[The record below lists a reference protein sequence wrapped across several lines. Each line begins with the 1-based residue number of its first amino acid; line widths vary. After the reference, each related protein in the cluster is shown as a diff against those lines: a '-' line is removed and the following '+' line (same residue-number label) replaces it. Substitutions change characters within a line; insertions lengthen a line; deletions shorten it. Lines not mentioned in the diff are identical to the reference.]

1 MTALQCKPFN
11 EVTRGIY
18 PQLWIGQIGSASVR
32 QLHASTGLWPL
43 PPNLAAP
50 GLNVTVVTV
59 FYDSQGK
66 LHLVSHVIQQF
77 VCLSVCHMTAWLC
90 LFVSPSACL
99 SVWPSIC
106 CPSFSVCLAAYLSV
120 CLSVSVW
127 LFVCLSVCLIVFAY
141 LPFCPSACLSVC
153 LCMCPS
159 VCLCLIIF
167 LPVCLPFCPFMYLS
181 VCMCPSVCL
190 SFCVWL
196 IFCLSVCLSA
206 FLSVYVSVCM
216 CPSVCLSF
224 CLIISLP
231 VCLSACQPNCPLLC
245 ANLSRFVY
253 LCPSSWKN
261 LLSSRLMP
269 AFRDPQ
275 LVAENSSSSGTDCV
289 SRVQIPIVDVTV
301 HQNFLRKRDENHQA
315 SLAAQENSTCVS
327 QPPPAPRPLTE
338 RTCPFAKIRF
348 EAPYDITLSRKC
360 EYRFEPAVQLDGSL
374 VQTQASV
381 LDYWLSVERT
391 FSQECGGVNDTS
403 NRDTLKDKSPAH
415 IHLGRSEKYRF
426 VFFLYLNMEYSV
438 GKSLSLSF
446 YL

>member
-1 MTALQCKPFN
+1 M
-11 EVTRGIY
+11 R
-18 PQLWIGQIGSASVR
+18 
-32 QLHASTGLWPL
+32 
-43 PPNLAAP
+43 
-50 GLNVTVVTV
+50 
-59 FYDSQGK
+59 
-66 LHLVSHVIQQF
+66 
-77 VCLSVCHMTAWLC
+77 LSVC
-90 LFVSPSACL
+90 LFVSDYL
-99 SVWPSIC
+99 S
-106 CPSFSVCLAAYLSV
+106 AYLSV
-120 CLSVSVW
+120 CLSVHLCVCLYVS
-127 LFVCLSVCLIVFAY
+127 VCLSVSDYF
-141 LPFCPSACLSVC
+141 SACLTA
-153 LCMCPS
+153 P
-159 VCLCLIIF
+159 
-167 LPVCLPFCPFMYLS
+167 Y
-181 VCMCPSVCL
+181 
-190 SFCVWL
+190 
-196 IFCLSVCLSA
+196 
-206 FLSVYVSVCM
+206 
-216 CPSVCLSF
+216 
-224 CLIISLP
+224 
-231 VCLSACQPNCPLLC
+231 LC

-253 LCPSSWKN
+253 LCPPSWKN
-261 LLSSRLMP
+261 LLSSCLTP